1 MNEYSQVS
9 YYRYMQGVSA
19 FYFCS
24 MKYTRSLIWS
34 YLDMHMYNKY
44 MMYSYVVKHGFEKI
58 NDQVSDVSDSM
69 SYAFP

>member
-1 MNEYSQVS
+1 MYQLFISIYSLT
-9 YYRYMQGVSA
+9 YM
-19 FYFCS
+19 
-24 MKYTRSLIWS
+24 
-34 YLDMHMYNKY
+34 DMYNKY